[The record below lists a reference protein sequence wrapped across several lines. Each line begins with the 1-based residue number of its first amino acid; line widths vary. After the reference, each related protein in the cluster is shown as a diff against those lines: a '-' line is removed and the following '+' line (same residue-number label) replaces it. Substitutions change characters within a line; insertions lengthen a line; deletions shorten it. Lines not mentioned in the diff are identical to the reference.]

1 VKLNSGYTN
10 GDGASSKNVI
20 RQEKPMS
27 KKGFDID
34 SHWSSHLFGVL
45 QPMILP
51 QGMAGPNERLTFEKG
66 SLTIEAA

>member
-1 VKLNSGYTN
+1 VKLYFGYTK
-10 GDGASSKNVI
+10 GDGASSKNI
-20 RQEKPMS
+20 IPQEKPMS

-34 SHWSSHLFGVL
+34 SHWSRHLFDIL

-51 QGMAGPNERLTFEKG
+51 QGMAGPNERPTIERG